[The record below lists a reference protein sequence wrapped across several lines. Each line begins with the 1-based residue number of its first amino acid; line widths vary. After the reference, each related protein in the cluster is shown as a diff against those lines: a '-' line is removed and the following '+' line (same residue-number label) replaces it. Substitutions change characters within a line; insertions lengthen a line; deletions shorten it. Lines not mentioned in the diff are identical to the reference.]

1 MLITLPTCVACGSA
15 HCQFPAMK
23 FILGRLFARVFGS
36 SETTP
41 SRSLAECRQQTT
53 KYEQVHALDS
63 LLIPG
68 SWPALS
74 PQESSLAVQPTQG
87 IVTPNGLS
95 DVAKGKEDQS
105 EHGNAP
111 ENTNKVSLGPNLYG
125 RVHGQTRTP
134 YSQPGDR
141 PLPNVAESYRNSGHS
156 CVEQSLSDTRLQ
168 ISK

>member
-1 MLITLPTCVACGSA
+1 
-15 HCQFPAMK
+15 MK
-23 FILGRLFARVFGS
+23 FIFRRLFARVFGS
-36 SETTP
+36 SEITP
-41 SRSLAECRQQTT
+41 SRNVAECRQQTT
-53 KYEQVHALDS
+53 EYEQVHALGS
-63 LLIPG
+63 ILIPG

-74 PQESSLAVQPTQG
+74 PQESSLAAQSTRG

-111 ENTNKVSLGPNLYG
+111 EYTDKVSLGPNLYG

-141 PLPNVAESYRNSGHS
+141 PLPNVAENDWNSGHS
-156 CVEQSLSDTRLQ
+156 RVEQSLSDAQLQ
-168 ISK
+168 ISEVKFPRCYCNSCSNSC